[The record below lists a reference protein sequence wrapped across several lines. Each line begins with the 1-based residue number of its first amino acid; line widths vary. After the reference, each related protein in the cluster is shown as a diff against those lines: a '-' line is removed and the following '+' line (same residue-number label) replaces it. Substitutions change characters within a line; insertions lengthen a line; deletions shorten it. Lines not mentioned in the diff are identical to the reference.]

1 MMCLFS
7 NERITMI
14 CLVVKIPAC
23 GRQTELPYQYH
34 AFYS

>member
-1 MMCLFS
+1 
-7 NERITMI
+7 MI